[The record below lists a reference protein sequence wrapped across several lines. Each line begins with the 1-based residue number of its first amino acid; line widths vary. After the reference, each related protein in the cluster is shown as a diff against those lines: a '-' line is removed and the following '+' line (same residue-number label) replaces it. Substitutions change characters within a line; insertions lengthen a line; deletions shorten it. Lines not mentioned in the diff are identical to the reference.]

1 MQKRINL
8 YNCRECGNTIITED
22 KDKGVTPMFLSC
34 DSFGGCK
41 DGKMHSMMYNVP
53 TFLVAKYEWF
63 NDGGECLNIRN
74 KETKKPIF

>member
-1 MQKRINL
+1 MEKRINL

-53 TFLVAKYEWF
+53 VVV
-63 NDGGECLNIRN
+63 
-74 KETKKPIF
+74 